1 MKNKNTLIP
10 LIQNIIVS
18 LFFLSIGILFFINY
32 ETVWIALYIL
42 TVIGLTL
49 LGFSQLWSF
58 IKGRKTKSFI
68 DYLPM
73 LSSFGFAI
81 FIFIF
86 PDNFFRFIHV
96 VIGWWILINAIIG
109 YINFIV
115 YRRDSLKGAS
125 WIFIKSTIDT
135 AFALTLILSP
145 RSRLWI
151 LSIFAGI
158 YFIFY
163 GFVSTGES
171 IKDVL
176 PDNTKNK
183 VRRHLTISAPVLVAA
198 IIPQHFFFSIKQM
211 VKQNIMELDTDAYND
226 DPADLEVFIYLKE
239 SGPESLGHVD
249 ISYNN
254 QIYSYGCHDPENR
267 ELFGT
272 LGDGVLIVSDRSSFL
287 QNAIDG
293 DGKTIIG
300 YKIQLIDYQKVII
313 EKRLKELFS
322 RTTEWKSKAQIAM
335 EQNLDVDSCIDYA
348 SRVYKNC
355 KASMFKFT
363 QGKFKTYFVFSTNCV
378 LLADYL
384 VRTPELDLIKTSG
397 IVTPGSYISFLNQEL
412 AREKSIVINRTIY
425 QKNN

>member
-1 MKNKNTLIP
+1 MKNKSKVIP

-32 ETVWIALYIL
+32 ESIWIALYVL

-49 LGFSQLWSF
+49 LGLSQLWDF
-58 IKGRKTKSFI
+58 IKGRKTKSII
-68 DYLPM
+68 DYFPM

-81 FIFIF
+81 FIFVF
-86 PDNFFRFIHV
+86 PISFFRFVHF

-109 YINFIV
+109 FINFIV

-125 WIFIKSTIDT
+125 WVFIKSLIDLI
-135 AFALTLILSP
+135 FALTLILSP
-145 RSRLWI
+145 RNKLWI
-151 LSIFAGI
+151 LSLFAGL

-163 GFVSTGES
+163 GLISTSQS

-183 VRRHLTISAPVLVAA
+183 VRRHLTISAPVLLAA
-198 IIPQHFFFSIKQM
+198 LIPQHFFFSIKEM
-211 VKQNIMELDTDAYND
+211 VKQNKMLLDINPYD
-226 DPADLEVFIYLKE
+226 DSLSDLEVFIYLKE

-249 ISYNN
+249 IAL
-254 QIYSYGCHDPENR
+254 QDKIYSYGCHDPENR

-272 LGDGVLIVSDRSSFL
+272 LGDGVLIISDRNSFI
-287 QNAIDG
+287 QNAIEH

-300 YKIQLIDYQKVII
+300 YKIKLTDTQKEII
-313 EKRLKELFS
+313 QKRLDALLD
-322 RTTEWKSKAQIAM
+322 RTVEWKPKAQIDI
-335 EQNLDVDSCIDYA
+335 ENHVDPTQDIDYA
-348 SRVYKNC
+348 SHVYKNC
-355 KASMFKFT
+355 KASMYKFT
-363 QGKFKTYFVFSTNCV
+363 PGKFKTYFVFSTNCV

-384 VRTPELDLIKTSG
+384 IRTPELDLIKTSG

-412 AREKSIVINRTIY
+412 VREKSLVTERTIY
-425 QKNN
+425 QVK